1 MITRFRPPRHA
12 ALCLLAFILSY
23 GSAHAASVE
32 ASRQFTVDRYLDL
45 QSASEPEVSPDGTQV
60 VYTRTMVDKMTD
72 KPVSAVWIVSADGQ
86 HHRFI
91 AKGSGAVWEPG
102 GSRIAYLAET
112 ASGIPQIFVQEL
124 NSAGQATQVTWGAQ
138 APGSLHWSPDGRSI
152 GFSMVVPSPEK
163 WAVDLP
169 AAPEG
174 AKWANNPRFTERLHY
189 RRDHVG
195 ITERGFRHLFVVA
208 ADGGAPRQ
216 VTHGDWS
223 ISESVYE
230 YVDSADWAFTPDG
243 RSAVVEGFNEGD
255 ADRNDQDCYLYLV
268 DLATGGARRLT
279 PTVGSWRRPAVS
291 PDGKSIAY
299 VGFPKNDDGYRVASL
314 YTMSADG
321 SNIAERSASF
331 DREPEALVWAPDSSA
346 VYFTAEDRGSVHVY
360 AWSARAGVR
369 QLTTGSEVVRSL
381 SAGRG
386 ALVTVRSGPKSPG
399 DVDMLDPRAPATSR
413 HLTHLNDELLRNME
427 LAKVDEVWVDSS
439 GGARIQGWVVKP
451 PGFDPGKHYPLL
463 LEIHGG
469 PYGMYNVAFNP
480 SFENFAANGYMVLY
494 LNPRGSTG
502 YGNEFIKPIAR
513 HYPGVD
519 YDDLMAGV
527 DAVIKQGSVD
537 ESHMYVA
544 GCSGG
549 GVLSSWVIGHTN
561 RFAAAAV
568 RCPVTDWISMLG
580 ETDIPFFTQ
589 RFFKK
594 PFWEDPSDWLA
605 ESTLMHVGNVKT
617 PTLLMTGELDRRTP
631 IAQTEE
637 YYTALKLRGVP
648 SALLRFDGE
657 YHGTAQTKPSNWM
670 RTQLYMMS
678 WFQRYGAN
686 PSGPPPR

>member
-1 MITRFRPPRHA
+1 MTTRFNLTGPA
-12 ALCLLAFILSY
+12 AWCLLALA
-23 GSAHAASVE
+23 GSVGAIQAAPPDT
-32 ASRQFTVDRYLDL
+32 ARRFTVDRYLEL
-45 QSASEPEVSPDGTQV
+45 QTAGDPQVSPDGSQV
-60 VYTRTMVDKMTD
+60 VYTRTMIDKMAD
-72 KPVSAVWIVSADGQ
+72 KPQAAVWLVSADGQ
-86 HHRFI
+86 HHRFL
-91 AKGSGAVWEPG
+91 AKGSGGVWAPG
-102 GSRIAYLAET
+102 GSRIAYLGEGQN
-112 ASGIPQIFVQEL
+112 GIPQIFVQEL
-124 NSAGQATQVTWGAQ
+124 NSPGSATQITWGAE
-138 APGSLHWSPDGRSI
+138 APANLHWSPDGRSI

-163 WAVDLP
+163 WAIDLP

-174 AKWANNPRFTERLHY
+174 AKWASTPRYTERLHY

-195 ITERGFRHLFVVA
+195 LTERGFRHLFLVA

-216 VTHGDWS
+216 ITHGDWS

-230 YVDSADWAFTPDG
+230 YMDSADWAFTPDG
-243 RSAVVEGFNEGD
+243 RSAIVEGFNEGD
-255 ADRNDQDCYLYLV
+255 GDRNDQDCYLYLV
-268 DLATGGARRLT
+268 DLDTGAARRLT
-279 PTVGSWRRPAVS
+279 TTAGSWRRPAVS
-291 PDGKSIAY
+291 PDGKTIAF
-299 VGFPKNDDGYRVASL
+299 VGFPKNDDGYRVANL

-321 SNIAERSASF
+321 SNISLRSAAF
-331 DREPEALVWAPDSSA
+331 DREPEALVWAPDNSA
-346 VYFTAEDRGSVHVY
+346 VYFTAEDHGSVHVY
-360 AWSARAGVR
+360 SWATRGGVR
-369 QLTTGSEVVRSL
+369 QLTTGPEVVKTL
-381 SAGRG
+381 AVGRG

-399 DVDMLDPRAPATSR
+399 DIELFDPRKPTTAR
-413 HLTHLNDELLRNME
+413 RLTHLNDELLRGMD
-427 LAKVDEVWVDSS
+427 LAQVDEISFDSS

-451 PGFDPGKHYPLL
+451 PGFDPTRHYPLL

-469 PYGMYNVAFNP
+469 PYAMYNVAFNP
-480 SFENFAANGYMVLY
+480 SFENFAANGYMVLF

-502 YGNEFIKPIAR
+502 YGNDFNKAIAR

-527 DAVIKQGSVD
+527 DTVTKQGSVD

-549 GVLSSWVIGHTN
+549 GVLSSWVIGHTD

-568 RCPVTDWISMLG
+568 RCPVTDWISMIG

-589 RFFKK
+589 RFFRK
-594 PFWEDPSDWLA
+594 PYWEDPSDWLA
-605 ESTLMHVGNVKT
+605 QSSLMHVGNVKT

-637 YYTALKLRGVP
+637 YYAALKLRGVP

-686 PSGPPPR
+686 PSDSPPR

>member
-1 MITRFRPPRHA
+1 MITRICPPGL
-12 ALCLLAFILSY
+12 ALCLLALFAT
-23 GSAHAASVE
+23 GGAVQGAPAGTP
-32 ASRQFTVDRYLDL
+32 QKFTVDRYLDL
-45 QSASEPEVSPDGTQV
+45 QSASEPQVSPDGTLV
-60 VYTRTMVDKMTD
+60 VYTRTMIDKMTD
-72 KPVSAVWIVSADGQ
+72 RPQAAVWIVSSDGQ
-86 HHRFI
+86 HHRFV
-91 AKGSGAVWEPG
+91 AKGNGAVWAPS
-102 GSRIAYLAET
+102 GSRIAYLAE
-112 ASGIPQIFVQEL
+112 AANGVAQIFVQEL
-124 NSAGQATQVTWGAQ
+124 NSGGPASQVTWGAQ
-138 APGSLHWSPDGRSI
+138 APANLHWSPDGRTI

-163 WAVDLP
+163 WAIELP

-174 AKWANNPRFTERLHY
+174 AKWANSPKFTERLHY
-189 RRDHVG
+189 RSDHVG
-195 ITERGFRHLFVVA
+195 LTERGFRHLFLVA

-216 VTHGDWS
+216 ITHGDWS
-223 ISESVYE
+223 IGESVYE
-230 YVDSADWAFTPDG
+230 PVETADWAFTPDG
-243 RSAVVEGFNEGD
+243 HSAIVEGFNEGD

-268 DLATGGARRLT
+268 DLDTGGIRRLT
-279 PTVGSWRRPAVS
+279 TTVGSWRRPAVS
-291 PDGKSIAY
+291 ADGKTIAF
-299 VGFPKNDDGYRVASL
+299 VGFPKNDDGYRVSSL

-321 SNIAERSASF
+321 SNVAVRSASF

-346 VYFTAEDRGSVHVY
+346 LYFTAEDRGSVHVY
-360 AWSARAGVR
+360 AWSARGAIR
-369 QLTTGSEVVRSL
+369 QLTTGAEVVRSL
-381 SAGRG
+381 AVGRG

-399 DVDMLDPRAPATSR
+399 DVELLDPHAPTASR
-413 HLTHLNDELLRNME
+413 RLTHLNDELLRNLE
-427 LAKVDEVWVDSS
+427 LATVDELSVDSS
-439 GGARIQGWVVKP
+439 GGARIQGWLVKP
-451 PGFDPGKHYPLL
+451 PGFDPAKRYPLL

-469 PYGMYNVAFNP
+469 PYAMYNVAFNP
-480 SFENFAANGYMVLY
+480 SFENFAANGYMVLFV
-494 LNPRGSTG
+494 NPRGSTG

-519 YDDLMAGV
+519 YDDLMASV
-527 DAVIKQGSVD
+527 DAVIKQGGVD
-537 ESHMYVA
+537 ESHMFVA

-580 ETDIPFFTQ
+580 ETDIPLFTQ

-594 PFWEDPSDWLA
+594 PYWEDPSDWLA
-605 ESTLMHVGNVKT
+605 ESSLMHVGNVKT

-637 YYTALKLRGVP
+637 YYAALKLRGVP

>member
-1 MITRFRPPRHA
+1 MTTRFFPPGRAASSVLACILSFGSVHA
-12 ALCLLAFILSY
+12 APA
-23 GSAHAASVE
+23 E
-32 ASRQFTVDRYLDL
+32 PSRKFTVDHYLDL
-45 QSASEPEVSPDGTQV
+45 QSASEPQVSPDGTQV

-72 KPVSAVWIVSADGQ
+72 RPQSAVWIVGSDAQ

-91 AKGSGAVWEPG
+91 ANGSGAVWAPG
-102 GSRIAYLAET
+102 GSRIAYLAE
-112 ASGIPQIFVQEL
+112 AANGVSQIFVQEL
-124 NSAGQATQVTWGAQ
+124 NSAGTATQVTWGAQ
-138 APGSLHWSPDGRSI
+138 APANLHWSPDGRSI

-163 WAVDLP
+163 WAIDLP

-216 VTHGDWS
+216 ITHGDWS

-230 YVDSADWAFTPDG
+230 YVDSVDWAFTPDG
-243 RSAVVEGFNEGD
+243 RSAIVEGFNEGD
-255 ADRNDQDCYLYLV
+255 ADRNDQNCYLYLV
-268 DLATGGARRLT
+268 DLDTGSARRLT
-279 PTVGSWRRPAVS
+279 TTEGSWRRPAVS
-291 PDGKSIAY
+291 PDGKSIAF
-299 VGFPKNDDGYRVASL
+299 VGFPKNADGYRVANL

-321 SNIAERSASF
+321 SNVAERSASF

-369 QLTTGSEVVRSL
+369 QLTSGAEVVRSL
-381 SAGRG
+381 AVGRG

-399 DVDMLDPRAPATSR
+399 DVDILDPRAPATSR

-427 LAKVDEVWVDSS
+427 LARVDEISVDSS

-451 PGFDPGKHYPLL
+451 PGFDPAKRYPLL

-469 PYGMYNVAFNP
+469 PYAMYNVAFNP
-480 SFENFAANGYMVLY
+480 SFENFAANGYLVLY

-537 ESHMYVA
+537 ESHMFVA

-549 GVLSSWVIGHTN
+549 GVLSSWIIGHTN

-580 ETDIPFFTQ
+580 ETDIPLFTQ

-637 YYTALKLRGVP
+637 YYAALKLRGVP

-678 WFQRYGAN
+678 WFQRYGVN